1 MAKPTSALAQVTLS
15 RLVVIDMQDKIAGV
29 MQSEA
34 MGKVLKHCGI
44 LLEAAAALEIP
55 TLYTEQ
61 YPQGLGATLPTLAE
75 RLQKSPRVEK
85 TTFSCCAEP
94 TFCRQLTGDRPQII
108 LVGMEAH
115 ICVLQTALQ
124 LKEQGHQVFVVED
137 AIISRDPAN
146 KANAI
151 ARLHEAGVIV
161 SNTESVIFEWL
172 GKAEGE
178 AFKQISR
185 LIR

>member
-1 MAKPTSALAQVTLS
+1 MAKTTSALAQATLS
-15 RLVVIDMQDKIAGV
+15 RLVVVDMQDKIASV
-29 MQSEA
+29 MQAEA
-34 MGKVLKHCGI
+34 MGKVLKHCNI
-44 LLEAAAALEIP
+44 LLQAAQLLEIP
-55 TLYTEQ
+55 ALYTEQ
-61 YPQGLGATLPTLAE
+61 YPKGLGPTLPGLAE
-75 RLQKSPRVEK
+75 WLKQSPRVEK

-108 LVGMEAH
+108 LAGMEAH

-124 LKEQGHQVFVVED
+124 LKEQGHQVFVVDD

-151 ARLHEAGVIV
+151 ARLREAGITI
-161 SNTESVIFEWL
+161 SNTESVVFEWL
-172 GKAEGE
+172 GKAEGD